1 MDEKNEIIYLV
12 VLISILL
19 ILANLLIGKAIN
31 DKNKTYKLQNYY
43 IDQNENIYHAENIFK
58 SKNGQYFYRSNY
70 ENIFNLFTDKQI
82 QLDIMSF
89 TAFYDT
95 NGREYT
101 IESIF
106 VQNGNCYLKYNNNC
120 ILEIKA
126 ISQSL
131 YNFKRIVSIVF
142 IICCTLVCITFAIK
156 VGYSLI
162 NKL

>member
-1 MDEKNEIIYLV
+1 MNCKSVVVNAVISFLV
-12 VLISILL
+12 SFFIFSVLS
-19 ILANLLIGKAIN
+19 NCTS
-31 DKNKTYKLQNYY
+31 NKMYKLQNYY
-43 IDQNENIYHAENIFK
+43 IDQNENIYHAENILK
-58 SKNGQYFYRSNY
+58 SKNGQYFYCSN
-70 ENIFNLFTDKQI
+70 DDKKQI
-82 QLDIMSF
+82 QLDIMCF

-101 IESIF
+101 IESIC

-126 ISQSL
+126 MSQSF

-142 IICCTLVCITFAIK
+142 IICCTFVCITFAIK